1 MRAAIRTPVGAAEM
15 PGAIPTQAA
24 DGEMPAAIR
33 TLAADAE
40 MAAAIRTPAAAAEMR
55 EGTRTLAADAATPG
69 ATRTLVV
76 AGEIEEAATPA
87 AAHQRTVISRV
98 AGDEGTQATTPQTA
112 EADAETRVTSTVSGI
127 TDR

>member
-1 MRAAIRTPVGAAEM
+1 
-15 PGAIPTQAA
+15 
-24 DGEMPAAIR
+24 
-33 TLAADAE
+33 

-76 AGEIEEAATPA
+76 AAEMAAGEIEAAATPGA
-87 AAHQRTVISRV
+87 AAHQRTAISRMD
-98 AGDEGTQATTPQTA
+98 GDEGTQATTPRTA
-112 EADAETRVTSTVSGI
+112 VADAETRATSTVSRI